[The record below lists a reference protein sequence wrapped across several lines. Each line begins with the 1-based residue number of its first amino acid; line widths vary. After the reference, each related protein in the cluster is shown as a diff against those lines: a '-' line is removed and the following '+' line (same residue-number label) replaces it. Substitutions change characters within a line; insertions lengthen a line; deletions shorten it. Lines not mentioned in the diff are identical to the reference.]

1 MGETND
7 ERFQKLLCGIKNR
20 FEFMN
25 TIKYKVYYN
34 IAISFFN
41 FLKLRR
47 IISIHRGTT

>member
-7 ERFQKLLCGIKNR
+7 ERFQKLSV
-20 FEFMN
+20 EFMN

-34 IAISFFN
+34 IAISFLN

>member
-7 ERFQKLLCGIKNR
+7 ETFSKIIGGIKNR